1 MNKKFLFQN
10 IRTYLMY
17 ILQKFTH
24 DGLYKRAIK
33 AEKEQP
39 SHRFQMAF
47 TGIGLRQLWK
57 ALSAV
62 FTKLYPGMLESLT
75 LISEDSSTSWKYGPT
90 MRDILDNHGNAIRNT
105 SNNANPNNLDQKD
118 LGEQTCQCCILF
130 PDFIDPA
137 VSHVRTSNTEILGTT
152 LGPLARKG
160 LNFRPTM
167 QISVRE
173 LQSQVLDWVHQVMN
187 ALERDLQVASSDP
200 WFTPEDL
207 VYIADS
213 TSEQLYRSKSL
224 KPVNGLSAAH
234 LKSLATPLQ
243 AVLVTVSTDK
253 VANTPAFECK
263 AFYQQTALNRL
274 YSEAF
279 IPLPMVDVDE
289 HSYPLPVQLEA
300 VELWAPWALNSDF
313 SASILF
319 PTPKLHKR
327 AKDPMAYRYITSAC
341 SDYSKP
347 VSDETVRVLTF
358 LMGEARN
365 KCIQLGL
372 EHNAKYWWA
381 IDCMD
386 ILSLNLD
393 FSRRP
398 DRHLGAFDL
407 DKCFES
413 IPLHPEQSDSSEP
426 SGSTGHSL
434 MEHLSFLVSFV
445 FPGESG
451 EILLCSKVR
460 KNGRPYSG
468 CYWGSVPEEG
478 TLQYSGNDVLDLV
491 ESLLSL
497 AIIQVGNHRALQGVG
512 IPMGFSASVILLN
525 MYMFKPEFLFVEK
538 LVSEH
543 NTLAVHTKELFR
555 YVDDLSTFGMD
566 LRPFLVPGPHS
577 IYPIHPYGPLGIT
590 DQTVYLPNGDTQV
603 IYLNMDFSLKKGQ
616 LSCLWFDK
624 ASLYDFACVYT
635 HADSNLSKSCLRGIM
650 VSQVRAVVL
659 ASFGKPSLKVGLSKL
674 VGKFQKIGFKVSSD
688 EIAKLAKHYKEA
700 LPISY

>member
-1 MNKKFLFQN
+1 
-10 IRTYLMY
+10 MY
-17 ILQKFTH
+17 TLQKFTH

-33 AEKEQP
+33 TEKEQP

-47 TGIGLRQLWK
+47 TNIGLRDLWK
-57 ALSAV
+57 ALSTV
-62 FTKLYPGMLESLT
+62 ISQMYPGMLEPLT
-75 LISEDSSTSWKYGPT
+75 LISEDSSTSWKYGLT

-105 SNNANPNNLDQKD
+105 NDNANPNNLEKE
-118 LGEQTCQCCILF
+118 LGEQPCQCCILF
-130 PDFIDPA
+130 PDFIDPT
-137 VSHVRTSNTEILGTT
+137 VSHVRTNNTEILGTV
-152 LGPLARKG
+152 LGPLAKKG
-160 LNFRPTM
+160 LNFRPVL
-167 QISVRE
+167 QVSVRE
-173 LQSQVLDWVHQVMN
+173 LQSHVLDWVSQVMS
-187 ALERDLQVASSDP
+187 ALEKDLDVATYDS
-200 WFTPEDL
+200 WFTYEDI
-207 VYIADS
+207 VYIADK
-213 TSEQLYRSKSL
+213 TSEHLYRRQSL
-224 KPVNGLSAAH
+224 KPVSGLTAEH
-234 LKSLATPLQ
+234 LKLLATPFQ
-243 AVLVTVSTDK
+243 AVMVTVSTDK

-274 YSEAF
+274 YSDAF
-279 IPLPMVDVDE
+279 MPLPMVDDDE
-289 HSYPLPVQLEA
+289 HSYPMPVQLEA
-300 VELWAPWALNSDF
+300 VELWAPWELNSEF

-358 LMGEARN
+358 LMGEARA

-386 ILSLNLD
+386 VLSLNLD

-426 SGSTGHSL
+426 TSSPGHSL

-445 FPGESG
+445 FPDDSQY
-451 EILLCSKVR
+451 LCSRVR
-460 KNGRPYSG
+460 KNGKPYSG
-468 CYWGSVPEEG
+468 CYWSSVSDEDA
-478 TLQYSGNDVLDLV
+478 LQYTSSDILDLV
-491 ESLLSL
+491 ECLLSL
-497 AIIQVGNHRALQGVG
+497 AIIQVGKHRALQGLG

-525 MYMFKPEFLFVEK
+525 MYMFKSEFLFVEK

-543 NTLAVHTKELFR
+543 NVLAVHTKELFR

-566 LRPFLVPGPHS
+566 IRPFLVPGPHC

-590 DQTVYLPNGDTQV
+590 DQTVYLPNGDIQV
-603 IYLNMDFSLKKGQ
+603 IYLNMDFSLSKGQ
-616 LSCLWFDK
+616 LSCKWFDK

-635 HADSNLSKSCLRGIM
+635 HAQSNLASNCLRGIM
-650 VSQVRAVVL
+650 VSQIRAVVL
-659 ASFGKPSLKVGLSKL
+659 ASFGNASLKAGLSVL
-674 VGKFQKIGFKVSSD
+674 VQKFRKVGYRISSA
-688 EIAKLAKHYKEA
+688 EVSALAGDYKRA

>member
-1 MNKKFLFQN
+1 
-10 IRTYLMY
+10 
-17 ILQKFTH
+17 
-24 DGLYKRAIK
+24 
-33 AEKEQP
+33 
-39 SHRFQMAF
+39 
-47 TGIGLRQLWK
+47 
-57 ALSAV
+57 
-62 FTKLYPGMLESLT
+62 
-75 LISEDSSTSWKYGPT
+75 

-105 SNNANPNNLDQKD
+105 SDNANPNNPDKGE
-118 LGEQTCQCCILF
+118 LGEQICQCCILF
-130 PDFIDPA
+130 PDFIDPT
-137 VSHVRTSNTEILGTT
+137 VSHVRTNNTEILGTI
-152 LGPLARKG
+152 LGPLARRG

-173 LQSQVLDWVHQVMN
+173 MQGHVYDWVDLVMS
-187 ALERDLQVASSDP
+187 ALEKDLDVASSDD
-200 WFTPEDL
+200 WFTYEDI
-207 VYIADS
+207 VYIADK
-213 TSEQLYRSKSL
+213 TSEHLYRSRSL
-224 KPVNGLSAAH
+224 RSVSGMSAAH
-234 LKSLATPLQ
+234 LKSLASPFQ
-243 AVLVTVSTDK
+243 DVMVTVSTDK

-263 AFYQQTALNRL
+263 LFYQQTALNRL
-274 YSEAF
+274 YSDAF
-279 IPLPMVDVDE
+279 IPLPMVDDKE

-300 VELWAPWALNSDF
+300 VELWAPWELDSDF

-358 LMGEARN
+358 LMGEARA
-365 KCIQLGL
+365 KCIHLGV

-386 ILSLNLD
+386 VLSLNLD

-413 IPLHPEQSDSSEP
+413 IPLHPEKSDSSEP
-426 SGSTGHSL
+426 TSSNGHSL

-445 FPGESG
+445 FPDGM
-451 EILLCSKVR
+451 LLCSKVR
-460 KNGRPYSG
+460 RNGKPYSG
-468 CYWGSVPEEG
+468 CYWTNQVLPEEG
-478 TLQYSGNDVLDLV
+478 HLKYTSSDILDLV

-497 AIIQVGNHRALQGVG
+497 AIIQVGNHRALQGIG

-525 MYMFKPEFLFVEK
+525 MYMFKSEFLFVEK
-538 LVSEH
+538 LVSNH
-543 NTLAVHTKELFR
+543 NVLAVHTKELFR

-566 LRPFLVPGPHS
+566 IRPFLVPGPHC
-577 IYPIHPYGPLGIT
+577 IYPVHPYGPLGIT

-616 LSCLWFDK
+616 LLCQWFDK
-624 ASLYDFACVYT
+624 ASLYDFACIYT
-635 HADSNLSKSCLRGIM
+635 HAQSNLAMSCLKGIM
-650 VSQVRAVVL
+650 ASQVRAVVL
-659 ASFGKPSLKVGLSKL
+659 ASFGKASLKVGLSKL
-674 VGKFQKIGFKVSSD
+674 VSKFRKIGFKISSF
-688 EIAKLAKHYKEA
+688 EIAQLAEHYTEA

>member
-1 MNKKFLFQN
+1 
-10 IRTYLMY
+10 
-17 ILQKFTH
+17 
-24 DGLYKRAIK
+24 
-33 AEKEQP
+33 
-39 SHRFQMAF
+39 
-47 TGIGLRQLWK
+47 
-57 ALSAV
+57 
-62 FTKLYPGMLESLT
+62 
-75 LISEDSSTSWKYGPT
+75 

-105 SNNANPNNLDQKD
+105 SDNANPNNSDKGE
-118 LGEQTCQCCILF
+118 LGEQICQCCILF
-130 PDFIDPA
+130 PDLIDPT
-137 VSHVRTSNTEILGTT
+137 VSHVRTSNTEILGTV
-152 LGPLARKG
+152 LGPLARRG

-173 LQSQVLDWVHQVMN
+173 LQGHVLDWVHQVMS
-187 ALERDLQVASSDP
+187 ALEKDLDVASSDT
-200 WFTPEDL
+200 WFTYEDI
-207 VYIADS
+207 VHIADR
-213 TSEQLYRSKSL
+213 TSEHLYRNNSL
-224 KPVNGLSAAH
+224 KSVNGMSAAH
-234 LKSLATPLQ
+234 LKSLASPFQ
-243 AVLVTVSTDK
+243 AVMVTVSTDK

-263 AFYQQTALNRL
+263 LFYQQTALDRL
-274 YSEAF
+274 HSGAF
-279 IPLPMVDVDE
+279 IPLLMVDDGE
-289 HSYPLPVQLEA
+289 HSYPMPVQLQA
-300 VELWAPWALNSDF
+300 VQLWAPWELGSDF
-313 SASILF
+313 SAPILF

-341 SDYSKP
+341 NDYSKP
-347 VSDETVRVLTF
+347 LSDETVRVLTS
-358 LMGEARN
+358 LMGEARA

-386 ILSLNLD
+386 VLSLNLD

-413 IPLHPEQSDSSEP
+413 IPLHPEQSGSNEP
-426 SGSTGHSL
+426 TGSTGHSL

-445 FPGESG
+445 FPDDCKY
-451 EILLCSKVR
+451 LCSKVR
-460 KNGRPYSG
+460 KNGKPYSG
-468 CYWGSVPEEG
+468 CWWSAVSDKD
-478 TLQYSGNDVLDLV
+478 TLQYTSNDILALV
-491 ESLLSL
+491 ECLLSL
-497 AIIQVGNHRALQGVG
+497 AIIQVGNHRALQGIG

-525 MYMFKPEFLFVEK
+525 MYMFKSEFLFVEK

-543 NTLAVHTKELFR
+543 NVLAVHTKELFR

-566 LRPFLVPGPHS
+566 IRPFLAPGPHC
-577 IYPIHPYGPLGIT
+577 IYPVHPYGPLGIT

-603 IYLNMDFSLKKGQ
+603 IYLNMDFSLTKGQ

-659 ASFGKPSLKVGLSKL
+659 ASFGKPSLRVGLSKL
-674 VGKFQKIGFKVSSD
+674 VGKFQKIGFKISYD
-688 EIAKLAKHYKEA
+688 EIAKLAKHYRKA